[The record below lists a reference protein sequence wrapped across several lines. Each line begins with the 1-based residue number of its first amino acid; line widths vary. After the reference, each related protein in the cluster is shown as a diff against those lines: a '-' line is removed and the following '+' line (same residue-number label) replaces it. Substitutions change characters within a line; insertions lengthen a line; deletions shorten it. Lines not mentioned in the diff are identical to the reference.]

1 MGQKIGLVIL
11 VTMTRSWPL
20 REFTLDHCLS
30 LDEVGG
36 EFQVVHVGKASR
48 ISIFLGACCF
58 FKELRRCGSRVKPF
72 EKEC

>member
-30 LDEVGG
+30 RDEMGG
-36 EFQVVHVGKASR
+36 EFQVVHVGKDQESR
-48 ISIFLGACCF
+48 MFLAHVVF
-58 FKELRRCGSRVKPF
+58 LRS
-72 EKEC
+72 